1 MKKSLAALV
10 CATACALAPQ
20 AALARETGWINV
32 LEVGGQVT
40 HTFVVVSESVGSEL
54 GCPSNRIVIAAGTFD
69 TEAHRRFYASMVTAM
84 VTGAKIRLAASACF
98 DRNYPTMSSTDYWF
112 VKSPGT

>member
-1 MKKSLAALV
+1 
-10 CATACALAPQ
+10 
-20 AALARETGWINV
+20 
-32 LEVGGQVT
+32 
-40 HTFVVVSESVGSEL
+40 
-54 GCPSNRIVIAAGTFD
+54 
-69 TEAHRRFYASMVTAM
+69 MVTAM